1 MKEIYE
7 APELNLISYF
17 PCEKVATFD
26 FEGLLNGE
34 GGQSTEDFTSKE
46 PAFDY

>member
-1 MKEIYE
+1 MKEMYE

-17 PCEKVATFD
+17 PNEKLATFD

-34 GGQSTEDFTSKE
+34 GGQSNNSFESGDPFDF
-46 PAFDY
+46 